1 MAESLWAYP
10 PGVPLAVPGEVCTAA
25 LVQAVRALEQ
35 AGVRVYSDSG
45 SLPDAV
51 RVR

>member
-1 MAESLWAYP
+1 MPAYTTFSDP
-10 PGVPLAVPGEVCTAA
+10 IPLCLLPCPDLRAA
-25 LVQAVRALEQ
+25 ATLTFRALEQ

>member
-10 PGVPLAVPGEVCTAA
+10 PGVPLAVPGEMCTAELVRAVCT
-25 LVQAVRALEQ
+25 LEQ

-45 SLPDAV
+45 LLPDAV
-51 RVR
+51 HVR